1 MFHRC
6 VFYSLEHSLGYEVA
20 QSQKTYKGELIMNK
34 SREKSEKAQVFEG
47 VLSVVVNAL
56 LFAVKFWVGMLTG
69 SVALMADAY
78 HTLSDS
84 LTSIFVV
91 AAAKL
96 AAKKPDKEH
105 PFGHGR
111 WELIATLLVAFIL
124 GMIGYEFL
132 TDSIDRFQNR
142 ESVVYGTI
150 ALVITV
156 ASIIVKEA
164 LSQYAFSLGRKHDNP
179 VITADG
185 WHHRTDSLSSVVVLI
200 GIIVTRFLDG
210 LWWMDSVLGVFCA
223 LAIFY
228 AAYKIMVEAI
238 TKILGEQPKQELI
251 DGIENEVKSIYND
264 DLKLHHYHFHNYIS
278 HKELTL
284 HMMIDEESTIK
295 YGHDMATVIEDMI
308 KTKFNMDAT
317 IHVEPLS
324 EKE

>member
-1 MFHRC
+1 
-6 VFYSLEHSLGYEVA
+6 
-20 QSQKTYKGELIMNK
+20 
-34 SREKSEKAQVFEG
+34 
-47 VLSVVVNAL
+47 
-56 LFAVKFWVGMLTG
+56 
-69 SVALMADAY
+69 
-78 HTLSDS
+78 
-84 LTSIFVV
+84 
-91 AAAKL
+91 
-96 AAKKPDKEH
+96 
-105 PFGHGR
+105 
-111 WELIATLLVAFIL
+111 
-124 GMIGYEFL
+124 MIGYEFL

-156 ASIIVKEA
+156 VSIVVKEG
-164 LSQYAFSLGRKHDNP
+164 LSQYAFYLGRKHDNP

-200 GIIVTRFLDG
+200 GIIVTRFVDG

-228 AAYKIMVEAI
+228 AAYKIMMEAI

-251 DGIENEVKSIYND
+251 EGIEYEVKSIYKD
-264 DLKLHHYHFHNYIS
+264 DLKLHHYHLHNYIS

-308 KTKFNMDAT
+308 KTKFNIDAT
-317 IHVEPLS
+317 IHIEPY
-324 EKE
+324 